1 MNAAF
6 HYTVK
11 AKLIRFIKDG
21 VIDFIEF
28 NEPFENENPILAR
41 EQAIKIYQNH
51 IDVLLQGKNKIYISD
66 KQARSDLISF
76 IDTGT
81 STKIKIG
88 EKDFEFIDSYG
99 NGIGVYL
106 VIDQPMED
114 DITDDNVGD
123 EYLIHGIGN
132 ISREDPQGLMD
143 GLNHEYWY
151 YEHYGYDTK
160 NYKREINFYEYDI
173 GEAELNEILETPFD
187 WTGLDIRE
195 ESTDE
200 QPQEEIKITKTYAEL
215 IQGGESN
222 QVELKPTLLYFYDK
236 EGIKS
241 GYRNFVRHIIAKVI
255 CSFLNSN
262 GGYLFVGVNDNKE
275 IKGLQD
281 DFSLAQPK
289 GKDPK
294 DYFSLQV
301 DKLIREYFK
310 GIASNISGE
319 FIIVDGIEIFVFK
332 VFPSKKKPIFI
343 QGQNGK
349 EFYVRLT
356 TSCEPYTDIEEI
368 ATYCINH
375 WGQL

>member
-1 MNAAF
+1 MKAAF

-28 NEPFENENPILAR
+28 NQPFENENPILAR
-41 EQAIKIYQNH
+41 EQAFKIYQNH
-51 IDVLLQGKNKIYISD
+51 IDVLLQGKNKKYISD
-66 KQARSDLISF
+66 KQARADLISF

-88 EKDFEFIDSYG
+88 EQDFEFSDSHG

-106 VIDQPMED
+106 IIDQPMED
-114 DITDDNVGD
+114 DIIDDNVGD

-160 NYKREINFYEYDI
+160 DYKRIINFYEYDI
-173 GEAELNEILETPFD
+173 DEAELNEILETPYD

-195 ESTDE
+195 ESIDE

-319 FIIVDGIEIFVFK
+319 IMIVDGIEIFVFK
-332 VFPSKKKPIFI
+332 VFPSKTKPIFI
-343 QGQNGK
+343 QGRNGK

-375 WGQL
+375 WGQQ